1 MSTDAATISLEE
13 FLSLPDNGMD
23 RYVHRGELREFPM
36 TVRNRWHSYLQIEI
50 GSLLREWS
58 RRQPAPHG
66 RVYGGEVG
74 CILRKDPATV
84 YGIDVAYFSPQSVA
98 QVPRNCVYMNS
109 PPVLAVEILSP
120 SDVHENVVEKI
131 REYLACGVAVV
142 WIVDPDLQ
150 HITAYRS
157 QRTPQQFTMDDELV
171 GDPELPGLRFSV
183 ADVFRD

>member
-1 MSTDAATISLEE
+1 
-13 FLSLPDNGMD
+13 
-23 RYVHRGELREFPM
+23 M
-36 TVRNRWHSYLQIEI
+36 TLF
-50 GSLLREWS
+50 GL
-58 RRQPAPHG
+58 
-66 RVYGGEVG
+66 
-74 CILRKDPATV
+74 
-84 YGIDVAYFSPQSVA
+84 DVAYFSAAGMSA
-98 QVPRNCVYMNS
+98 MSSSNVYLQG

-157 QRTPQQFTMDDELV
+157 QRTPQQFTTDDELV

-183 ADVFRD
+183 QDVFRD